1 MTDLFEAALAAAA
14 AMIPIATEQKKAA
27 AMIPIATEQKKPS
40 QCPADSKKPA
50 FDAPIAKPISP
61 K

>member
-1 MTDLFEAALAAAA
+1 MTDLFEAALAA
-14 AMIPIATEQKKAA
+14 AA